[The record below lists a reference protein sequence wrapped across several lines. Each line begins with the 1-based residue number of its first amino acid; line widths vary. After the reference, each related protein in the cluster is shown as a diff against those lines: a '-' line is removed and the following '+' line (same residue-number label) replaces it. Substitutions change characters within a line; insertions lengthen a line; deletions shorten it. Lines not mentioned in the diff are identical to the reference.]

1 MWHGAE
7 LTDMATLSLI
17 KCHRYS
23 QFRRDS
29 AWQQCHYTSYF
40 LPNIGEPRV
49 LRKPP
54 ETPRLVVVLAF
65 EDVQLLDVAGPVQ
78 TFASTNEIVCGTR
91 GAPSRDAPYR
101 IVVVSRRGGP
111 IRSTSGLALVT
122 LPIARAVGKRRIDT
136 LIIPGGAGV
145 HDAAADARNVDWT
158 RRQASTSRRIASV
171 CTGAFLLAQTGF
183 LAGRR
188 ATTHWKFCTR
198 LQQEYPDIH
207 VDPDPIYLHNDR
219 IWTSAGVTAGIDLSL
234 ALVQEDFGRKVAM
247 QVARHLVVFL
257 NRPGG
262 QSQFSA
268 ALEAQTAAA
277 DGNAANGFALVH
289 GWIAEHLT
297 GDLRV
302 ERLAERAGMSPR
314 TFARIYAAKM
324 GITPA
329 RMVEKIRVEAVRRS
343 LEETDMPIK
352 RIAAICGF
360 GQEERLRRAFARQ
373 VGTTPT
379 EYRRRF

>member
-1 MWHGAE
+1 
-7 LTDMATLSLI
+7 MAAMSLY
-17 KCHRYS
+17 RL
-23 QFRRDS
+23 FS
-29 AWQQCHYTSYF
+29 AKYR
-40 LPNIGEPRV
+40 EPRV

-91 GAPSRDAPYR
+91 GAPNRGAPYR

-122 LPIARAVGKRRIDT
+122 LPIARTVGKRRIDT

-145 HDAAADARNVDWT
+145 HDAAADVRNVDWI
-158 RRQASTSRRIASV
+158 RRQVSTSRRIASV

-198 LQQEYPDIH
+198 LQQEYPHIH

-277 DGNAANGFALVH
+277 DGNAANGFAPLH

-297 GDLRV
+297 SDLRV

-329 RMVEKIRVEAVRRS
+329 RMVEKIRVETVRRS

-373 VGTTPT
+373 VGTTPA